1 MTESSTMPRF
11 EGVQLVLPAED
22 EPESIDARFL
32 ISTLLVYVAKGDGD
46 ISSVE
51 SDRMIE
57 LLSSRY
63 GERSSVIMEHLSSSV
78 MALADRP
85 NIAQTLNGVAKDL
98 TLDEKYE
105 IFLLAVDI
113 AMADGILDQG
123 ETQAILFAGQILG
136 LPQNTIYSEIRKISS
151 NT

>member
-1 MTESSTMPRF
+1 
-11 EGVQLVLPAED
+11 
-22 EPESIDARFL
+22 
-32 ISTLLVYVAKGDGD
+32 
-46 ISSVE
+46 
-51 SDRMIE
+51 MIE

-98 TLDEKYE
+98 TADEKYE

-151 NT
+151 NN